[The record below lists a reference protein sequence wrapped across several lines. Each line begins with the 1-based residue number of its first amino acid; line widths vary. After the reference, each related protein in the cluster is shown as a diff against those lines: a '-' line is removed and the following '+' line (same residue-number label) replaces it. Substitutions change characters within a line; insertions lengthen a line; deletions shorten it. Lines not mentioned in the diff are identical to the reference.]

1 MNKFKLLFLA
11 IVVIFIIAF
20 TGCGDAFIGRP
31 YITSIYVNNETNNE
45 YLIFVDND
53 FTASTIVSVKGNEK
67 DFLIKEYPGPFE
79 TWDHEI
85 VEEFNIYIYNKVDS
99 TYIHFI
105 FNDWHRIENHLE
117 IDAYTFVKV
126 PPFKRTSTR
135 PFKYLIEHEWKYT
148 INDSLVK
155 LMVKNTDVT
164 NRVFKLKK

>member
-85 VEEFNIYIYNKVDS
+85 VEEFYRSGGLVVVD
-99 TYIHFI
+99 
-105 FNDWHRIENHLE
+105 
-117 IDAYTFVKV
+117 
-126 PPFKRTSTR
+126 
-135 PFKYLIEHEWKYT
+135 T
-148 INDSLVK
+148 IG
-155 LMVKNTDVT
+155 
-164 NRVFKLKK
+164 RVELADFYQQTLQARDCVAFW